1 MSDDSPNTHSASA
14 ETVNHGA
21 GRLVIG
27 LLAAAVLATVAFVT
41 FSVVSRVDPSVH
53 SFTIA
58 AGTREILDAGGTPEN
73 PPPLTL
79 KVRLGDTLEVTN
91 NDSAIH
97 TYAFLVL
104 RPGET
109 GRYVFRNRG
118 VFSGQCTASD
128 HGQITIT
135 VE

>member
-1 MSDDSPNTHSASA
+1 MSDESNADSDVT
-14 ETVNHGA
+14 ETLNRGA

-58 AGTREILDAGGTPEN
+58 AGTREILDAGGTPET
-73 PPPLTL
+73 PPPLAL

-91 NDSAIH
+91 NDTTVH

-118 VFSGQCTASD
+118 IFSGQCTASD

>member
-1 MSDDSPNTHSASA
+1 MNTEPSRD
-14 ETVNHGA
+14 TPVNRGA
-21 GRLVIG
+21 GRLIIG
-27 LLAAAVLATVAFVT
+27 LVVVAVLATVGFVT
-41 FSVVSRVDPSVH
+41 FSVVSRIDTSVH

-58 AGTREILDAGGTPEN
+58 AGTREMLDAGRTPPN
-73 PPPLTL
+73 PPPLSL
-79 KVRLGDTLEVTN
+79 KVRLGDTLEVIN
-91 NDSAIH
+91 NDSAVH

-118 VFSGQCTASD
+118 TFSGQCTASD

>member
-1 MSDDSPNTHSASA
+1 MSDESNTDSDIT
-14 ETVNHGA
+14 ETVNRSA

-27 LLAAAVLATVAFVT
+27 LLAAAVLATVAFVA

-79 KVRLGDTLEVTN
+79 NVRLGDTLEVTN
-91 NDSAIH
+91 NDTTIH

-118 VFSGQCTASD
+118 IFSGQCTASD

>member
-1 MSDDSPNTHSASA
+1 MNDDPHDREVASRPP
-14 ETVNHGA
+14 VNRGA

-27 LLAAAVLATVAFVT
+27 LLAAGVLATMSFVA
-41 FSVVSRVDPSVH
+41 FSVVSRVDTSVH
-53 SFTIA
+53 SFRIPP
-58 AGTREILDAGGTPEN
+58 GTREILDAGGTPESS
-73 PPPLTL
+73 PPLTL
-79 KVRLGDTLEVTN
+79 MVKLGDTLEVTN
-91 NDSAIH
+91 NDTAVH

-135 VE
+135 VT

>member
-1 MSDDSPNTHSASA
+1 MTD
-14 ETVNHGA
+14 ETVNRGA

-41 FSVVSRVDPSVH
+41 YSVVSRVDPSVH
-53 SFTIA
+53 AFTID
-58 AGTREILDAGGTPEN
+58 AGTREILDAGGTPDN